1 MTNLPITNHLK
12 TNIRKAKDLA
22 ESLQRNG
29 VDPELI
35 LYTLLT
41 YPSLGAEQI
50 FSNCEIDIKLLQNS
64 LAEEISKKKKS
75 KTPSNHL
82 TEKTKKLLLAAE
94 NISSE
99 NFNLDYICSEVMLLC
114 FFADEFM
121 PKCFKKFFNI
131 SSDKELCS
139 LESVQKFFAST
150 GIYIKDYEEEPS
162 DKLEQENESDN
173 FLDMFDNNEILSEFA
188 ENLNLKA
195 AHGNFEKIVD
205 FDGKINELTAILC
218 RKKKPNAIL
227 VGGGGV
233 GKSSIVESLA
243 LMIVRGEAP
252 ELLAN
257 KVIYSLNLSSMVA
270 GTMYRGQFEE
280 RLKNFVDEIK
290 KYSNIILFID
300 EIHTLVGAG
309 GGSSSSLEA
318 SNALKPELA
327 RGTISCIGAT
337 TINEYTETIKK
348 DAALDRRFE
357 RVLVREP
364 SKFIMKQILPTIV
377 SYYEEFHGVE
387 YSKEFTDNV
396 VEFCEKFLP
405 NRFYPDKAVTV
416 IDHCGAQAKVNFWET
431 DDSIKESHQKIIFEI
446 NENGEIPSE
455 LFEELNK
462 KLETWQERVMEEKP
476 VVEIQHLKDFFEKKK
491 NPLASFNICKEV
503 SSYMRKEFVGQKK
516 VIKDFFESIN
526 KVSIGLGKKNSN
538 SSPDSYL
545 FYGDKSSG
553 KTLFSKTIKDGLEK
567 NGASVIYYNGSQLS
581 DHYAEYKIISQSNT
595 NTTLCEKV
603 VMNPNCIIIIDDFN
617 SVSFNCINLFSQ
629 ILKEGKLQMNNGD
642 IADFSNCKFIFTCGV
657 DNQKSMGFNSNERNS
672 NADIDQ
678 DILALIEK
686 SFLLT
691 APTKIDLRR
700 IVYNRFKEIKTNLK
714 YQDINFHFDFNLIKN
729 IVDKVVCEDKCID
742 KLNSILEEEVIN
754 KISEKV
760 LNGSQEISF

>member
-1 MTNLPITNHLK
+1 MFERFTDRARRVVVLAQEEARMLNHNYIGTEHILLGL
-12 TNIRKAKDLA
+12 IHEGEGVAAKGL
-22 ESLQRNG
+22 ESLGISLEAVRSQVEEIIGQGQQAPSGHIPFTPRAKKVLELSLREALQLGHNYIGTEHILLGLIREGEG
-29 VDPELI
+29 VAAQVLVK
-35 LYTLLT
+35 
-41 YPSLGAEQI
+41 LGADLSRVRQQVIQLLSGYQGKEAVAAGGPAEGQPSTSLVLDQFGRNLTQAAREGKLDPVI
-50 FSNCEIDIKLLQNS
+50 GREKEIERVMQVLS
-64 LAEEISKKKKS
+64 RR
-75 KTPSNHL
+75 
-82 TEKTKKLLLAAE
+82 TKNNPVL
-94 NISSE
+94 I
-99 NFNLDYICSEVMLLC
+99 
-114 FFADEFM
+114 
-121 PKCFKKFFNI
+121 
-131 SSDKELCS
+131 
-139 LESVQKFFAST
+139 
-150 GIYIKDYEEEPS
+150 GEP
-162 DKLEQENESDN
+162 
-173 FLDMFDNNEILSEFA
+173 
-188 ENLNLKA
+188 
-195 AHGNFEKIVD
+195 
-205 FDGKINELTAILC
+205 
-218 RKKKPNAIL
+218 
-227 VGGGGV
+227 GV
-233 GKSSIVESLA
+233 GKTAVVEGLAQAIVKGD
-243 LMIVRGEAP
+243 IP
-252 ELLAN
+252 ETLKDKQL
-257 KVIYSLNLSSMVA
+257 YSLDLGALVA
-270 GTMYRGQFEE
+270 GSRYRGDFEE
-280 RLKNFVDEIK
+280 RLKKVLKEIRTRGD
-290 KYSNIILFID
+290 IILFID